1 MTDKTLASL
10 ITKVQRLGENYEKMS
25 EKIDLLIHSVNNL
38 YDEVYRDVDCC
49 NCKSASEEEDVE
61 DEPVAAEDVE
71 DEPVATEDKETG
83 NEIESVADVILAIA
97 EELERR
103 KKL

>member
-1 MTDKTLASL
+1 MTDKTLTSL
-10 ITKVQRLGENYEKMS
+10 ITKVQRLGEDYEKMS
-25 EKIDLLIHSVNNL
+25 AKIDLLIHSVNNL

-49 NCKSASEEEDVE
+49 NCKSASEEEDAE
-61 DEPVAAEDVE
+61 DEPVAAEDR
-71 DEPVATEDKETG
+71 EPE
-83 NEIESVADVILAIA
+83 NEIASVADVILAIA

>member
-1 MTDKTLASL
+1 MTDKTLTSL
-10 ITKVQRLGENYEKMS
+10 VTKVRKLEEDYENMS
-25 EKIDLLIHSVNNL
+25 AKIDLLIHSVNNL

-49 NCKSASEEEDVE
+49 NCKSASEEEDAE
-61 DEPVAAEDVE
+61 DEPVAAEDK
-71 DEPVATEDKETG
+71 EPE

>member
-1 MTDKTLASL
+1 MTDKTLTSL
-10 ITKVQRLGENYEKMS
+10 ITKVRRLEEDYEGMS
-25 EKIDLLIHSVNNL
+25 AKIDLLIHSINNL

-49 NCKSASEEEDVE
+49 NCKSASEEEDAE
-61 DEPVAAEDVE
+61 DEPVAAEDRE
-71 DEPVATEDKETG
+71 AE
-83 NEIESVADVILAIA
+83 NEITSVADVILAIA

>member
-10 ITKVQRLGENYEKMS
+10 VTKVRKLEKDYENMS
-25 EKIDLLIHSVNNL
+25 AKIDLLIHSVNNL

-49 NCKSASEEEDVE
+49 NCKSTSEEEYAE
-61 DEPVAAEDVE
+61 DEPVAAEDK
-71 DEPVATEDKETG
+71 EPE

>member
-1 MTDKTLASL
+1 MTDKTLTSL
-10 ITKVQRLGENYEKMS
+10 VTKVRKLEEDYENMS
-25 EKIDLLIHSVNNL
+25 AKIDLLIHSVNNL

-49 NCKSASEEEDVE
+49 NCKSASEEEDAE
-61 DEPVAAEDVE
+61 DEPVAAEDK
-71 DEPVATEDKETG
+71 EPE
-83 NEIESVADVILAIA
+83 NEIESVADVTLAIA

>member
-1 MTDKTLASL
+1 MTDKTLTSL
-10 ITKVQRLGENYEKMS
+10 ITRVQRLGEDYEKMS
-25 EKIDLLIHSVNNL
+25 AKIDLLIHSVNNL

-49 NCKSASEEEDVE
+49 NCKSASEEEDAE
-61 DEPVAAEDVE
+61 DEPVAAEDRE
-71 DEPVATEDKETG
+71 AE
-83 NEIESVADVILAIA
+83 NEIASVADVILAIA

>member
-1 MTDKTLASL
+1 MTDKTLTSL
-10 ITKVQRLGENYEKMS
+10 ITKVQRLGEDYEKMS
-25 EKIDLLIHSVNNL
+25 AKIDLLIHSVNNL

-49 NCKSASEEEDVE
+49 NCKSASDEEDAE
-61 DEPVAAEDVE
+61 DEPVAAED
-71 DEPVATEDKETG
+71 KETE
-83 NEIESVADVILAIA
+83 NEITSVADVILAIA

>member
-1 MTDKTLASL
+1 MTDKTLTSL
-10 ITKVQRLGENYEKMS
+10 ITKVQRLGEDYEAMS
-25 EKIDLLIHSVNNL
+25 SKIDLLIHSVNNL

-49 NCKSASEEEDVE
+49 NCKSASEEEDAE
-61 DEPVAAEDVE
+61 DEPVAAED
-71 DEPVATEDKETG
+71 KETE
-83 NEIESVADVILAIA
+83 NEIGSVADVILAIA

>member
-1 MTDKTLASL
+1 MIEKTLTSL
-10 ITKVQRLGENYEKMS
+10 ITKVQRLGEDYEAMS
-25 EKIDLLIHSVNNL
+25 SKIDLLIHSVNNL
-38 YDEVYRDVDCC
+38 YDEVYKDKSCC
-49 NCKSASEEEDVE
+49 NCKSMPEKEEDVE
-61 DEPVAAEDVE
+61 DEST
-71 DEPVATEDKETG
+71 ATEDKETG

>member
-1 MTDKTLASL
+1 MTDKTLTSL
-10 ITKVQRLGENYEKMS
+10 VTKVRKLEEDYENMS
-25 EKIDLLIHSVNNL
+25 AKIDLLIHSVNNL

-61 DEPVAAEDVE
+61 DEPTAAEDRE
-71 DEPVATEDKETG
+71 AE
-83 NEIESVADVILAIA
+83 NEIASVADVILAIA

>member
-1 MTDKTLASL
+1 MTDKTLISL
-10 ITKVQRLGENYEKMS
+10 VTKVRKLEEDYENMS
-25 EKIDLLIHSVNNL
+25 AKIDLLIHSVNNL

-61 DEPVAAEDVE
+61 DEPAA
-71 DEPVATEDKETG
+71 AEDKETE

-103 KKL
+103 KRL

>member
-1 MTDKTLASL
+1 MTDETLTSL
-10 ITKVQRLGENYEKMS
+10 VTKVQRLREDYEKMS
-25 EKIDLLIHSVNNL
+25 AKIDLLIHSVNNL

-61 DEPVAAEDVE
+61 EEPVAAEDRE
-71 DEPVATEDKETG
+71 AE
-83 NEIESVADVILAIA
+83 NEIASVADVILAIA

>member
-1 MTDKTLASL
+1 MTDKTLTSL
-10 ITKVQRLGENYEKMS
+10 VTKVRKLEEDYENMS
-25 EKIDLLIHSVNNL
+25 AKIDLLIHSVNNL

-49 NCKSASEEEDVE
+49 NCKSISEEEDAE
-61 DEPVAAEDVE
+61 DEPVAAED
-71 DEPVATEDKETG
+71 KETE

>member
-1 MTDKTLASL
+1 MTDETLTSL
-10 ITKVQRLGENYEKMS
+10 ITKVQRLREDYEKMS
-25 EKIDLLIHSVNNL
+25 AKIDLLIHSVNNL

-49 NCKSASEEEDVE
+49 NCKSASEEEDAE
-61 DEPVAAEDVE
+61 DEPVAAED
-71 DEPVATEDKETG
+71 KETE

>member
-1 MTDKTLASL
+1 MTDKTLTSL
-10 ITKVQRLGENYEKMS
+10 ITKVRRLEEDYEGMS
-25 EKIDLLIHSVNNL
+25 AKIDLLIHSVNNL

-49 NCKSASEEEDVE
+49 NCKSASEEEEDAE
-61 DEPVAAEDVE
+61 DEPAA
-71 DEPVATEDKETG
+71 AEDKETG

>member
-1 MTDKTLASL
+1 MTDETLTSL
-10 ITKVQRLGENYEKMS
+10 ITKVQRLREDYEKMS
-25 EKIDLLIHSVNNL
+25 AKIDLLIHSVNNL

-49 NCKSASEEEDVE
+49 NCKSASEEEDAE
-61 DEPVAAEDVE
+61 DEPAAAED
-71 DEPVATEDKETG
+71 KEAE
-83 NEIESVADVILAIA
+83 NEIASVADVILAIA

>member
-1 MTDKTLASL
+1 MTDKTFTSL
-10 ITKVQRLGENYEKMS
+10 ITKVQRLGEDYEKMS

-61 DEPVAAEDVE
+61 DEPVAAED
-71 DEPVATEDKETG
+71 KETE

>member
-1 MTDKTLASL
+1 MTDETLTSL
-10 ITKVQRLGENYEKMS
+10 ITKVQRLREDYEKMS
-25 EKIDLLIHSVNNL
+25 AKIDLLIHSVNNL

-61 DEPVAAEDVE
+61 EEPVAAEDRE
-71 DEPVATEDKETG
+71 AE
-83 NEIESVADVILAIA
+83 NEIASVADVILAIA

>member
-1 MTDKTLASL
+1 MTDKTLTSL
-10 ITKVQRLGENYEKMS
+10 ITKVRRLEEDYEGMS
-25 EKIDLLIHSVNNL
+25 AKIDLLIHSINNL

-61 DEPVAAEDVE
+61 EEPVAAEDRE
-71 DEPVATEDKETG
+71 AE
-83 NEIESVADVILAIA
+83 NEIASVADVILAIA

>member
-1 MTDKTLASL
+1 MTDKTLTSL
-10 ITKVQRLGENYEKMS
+10 ITKVQRLGEDYEKMS
-25 EKIDLLIHSVNNL
+25 AKIDLLIHSVNNL

-49 NCKSASEEEDVE
+49 NCKSASEEEDAE
-61 DEPVAAEDVE
+61 DEPVAAED
-71 DEPVATEDKETG
+71 KETE

-103 KKL
+103 RKL

>member
-1 MTDKTLASL
+1 MTDKTLTSL
-10 ITKVQRLGENYEKMS
+10 VTKVQRLGEEYEKMS
-25 EKIDLLIHSVNNL
+25 AKIDLLIHSVNNL

-49 NCKSASEEEDVE
+49 NCKSASEEDAE
-61 DEPVAAEDVE
+61 DEPAAAED
-71 DEPVATEDKETG
+71 KEAE
-83 NEIESVADVILAIA
+83 NEIASVADVILAIA

>member
-1 MTDKTLASL
+1 MTDKTLTSL
-10 ITKVQRLGENYEKMS
+10 ITKVRRLEEDYEGMS
-25 EKIDLLIHSVNNL
+25 AKIDLLIHSINNL

-49 NCKSASEEEDVE
+49 NCKSASEEEDAE
-61 DEPVAAEDVE
+61 DEPVAAEDK
-71 DEPVATEDKETG
+71 EPENEVA
-83 NEIESVADVILAIA
+83 SVADVILAIA

>member
-1 MTDKTLASL
+1 MTDKTLTSL
-10 ITKVQRLGENYEKMS
+10 VTKVQRLGEDYENMS
-25 EKIDLLIHSVNNL
+25 AKIDLLIHSVNNL

-49 NCKSASEEEDVE
+49 NCKSTSEEEDAE
-61 DEPVAAEDVE
+61 DEPAAAEDK
-71 DEPVATEDKETG
+71 EPE

>member
-1 MTDKTLASL
+1 MTDETLTSL
-10 ITKVQRLGENYEKMS
+10 ITKVQRLREDYEKMS
-25 EKIDLLIHSVNNL
+25 AKIDLLIHSVNNL

-49 NCKSASEEEDVE
+49 NCKSASEEEDAE
-61 DEPVAAEDVE
+61 DEPVAAEDRE
-71 DEPVATEDKETG
+71 AES
-83 NEIESVADVILAIA
+83 EIASVADVILAIA